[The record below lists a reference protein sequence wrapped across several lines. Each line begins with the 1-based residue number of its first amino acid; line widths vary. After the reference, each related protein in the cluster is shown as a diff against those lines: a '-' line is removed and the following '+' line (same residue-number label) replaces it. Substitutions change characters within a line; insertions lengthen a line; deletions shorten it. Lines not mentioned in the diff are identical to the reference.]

1 METLPSSIE
10 AYLLEAGF
18 SATELLV
25 LKRLLEDDALTL
37 RQIASKTGKSTGV
50 LDQALK
56 KLLRRNIVTKESIN
70 DTTKYA
76 IVSLQSI
83 AKWVEEDTQQKR
95 EMLLRRRQNFD
106 AFIHS
111 LERNQK
117 RPDMQFYDGDEGVIS
132 AYRKLLDF
140 GKETLHFF
148 PVVCSA
154 EDDPL
159 RDFRVEYFRERR
171 RRGIFS
177 RFIIH
182 NTPLGRRFVSRD
194 PFEYRKT
201 LLIPEDQ
208 HPISFEKVIVGDV
221 IACFNHAEKRVCF
234 LHFPELAESER
245 KLFERTWKQQTNVLG
260 PVAPTPPPAP
270 VIPLSTRT
278 LSSLREFFL
287 SRKSIVLF
295 VIFAIVAGG
304 VTYGLYRQNL
314 FLNTERISERA
325 VAIAETAALEFD
337 AKDID
342 QLHTA
347 EDVKKPEFR
356 KLINHLKQI
365 KSQNDHIIW
374 AYIDRA
380 TGIKNAAWEVVADA
394 DYGTPD
400 KDLNG
405 DGIIEENE
413 QLTIP
418 GQIYPHYDP
427 FFQDKMEKPEV
438 HILHDEW
445 GEYFDA
451 SAPIVDSRGKTV
463 AVLFIDIDSNE
474 LLDLQ
479 NKSFATIWYFIGIFV
494 FFVLVRLA
502 AFNRSLLF
510 EIFNLFQSSI
520 IRYKKK

>member
-208 HPISFEKVIVGDV
+208 HPISFEKVIAGDV
-221 IACFNHAEKRVCF
+221 IACFNHGEKRVCF
-234 LHFPELAESER
+234 LRYPELAESER
-245 KLFERTWKQQTNVLG
+245 RLFERVWKQQENVLG
-260 PVAPTPPPAP
+260 PTPAAVPSSTP
-270 VIPLSTRT
+270 VVPLSTRT
-278 LSSLREFFL
+278 FSSVREFFL
-287 SRKSIVLF
+287 TKKSIKLN
-295 VIFAIVAGG
+295 
-304 VTYGLYRQNL
+304 LRQ
-314 FLNTERISERA
+314 
-325 VAIAETAALEFD
+325 
-337 AKDID
+337 
-342 QLHTA
+342 
-347 EDVKKPEFR
+347 
-356 KLINHLKQI
+356 
-365 KSQNDHIIW
+365 
-374 AYIDRA
+374 
-380 TGIKNAAWEVVADA
+380 
-394 DYGTPD
+394 
-400 KDLNG
+400 
-405 DGIIEENE
+405 
-413 QLTIP
+413 
-418 GQIYPHYDP
+418 
-427 FFQDKMEKPEV
+427 
-438 HILHDEW
+438 
-445 GEYFDA
+445 
-451 SAPIVDSRGKTV
+451 
-463 AVLFIDIDSNE
+463 
-474 LLDLQ
+474 
-479 NKSFATIWYFIGIFV
+479 
-494 FFVLVRLA
+494 
-502 AFNRSLLF
+502 
-510 EIFNLFQSSI
+510 
-520 IRYKKK
+520 